1 MTSNP
6 PETRDHPGYRLE
18 RDPFGRLAL
27 VRNGQRIAPVVPV
40 RSFPIAAPD
49 EGIALIDP
57 QGREAAWIER
67 LEDLPA
73 DLRALIADALASRE
87 FVPKIQRIRRVSTY
101 ATPSI
106 WQVDT
111 DRGPTQLTLRAE
123 EDIRRLSAERLL
135 IADSHGTQFLI
146 RDVSALDKTSRRF
159 LDHFL

>member
-1 MTSNP
+1 MTSSPHETPNP
-6 PETRDHPGYRLE
+6 PGYRLE

-27 VRNGQRIAPVVPV
+27 LRGGQRIAPVVPV

-49 EGIALIDP
+49 EGIALLDS

-73 DLRALIADALASRE
+73 DLRALITEELASRE
-87 FVPKIQRIRRVSTY
+87 FVPRIQRIRRVSTH
-101 ATPSI
+101 ATPSV

-123 EDIRRLSAERLL
+123 EDIRRLSADTLL
-135 IADSHGTQFLI
+135 IADSHGVQFLI
-146 RDVSALDKTSRRF
+146 RNVSALDKASRRF